1 MMRVSTDLVIAID
14 GPAASGKGTIAKRLS
29 AHYRLPHLDTGLL
42 YRAVGK
48 VLLDASV
55 PLDDA
60 ALAEAAA
67 GGIDPSRFDE
77 NALKVHA
84 VGEAASMVSS
94 IPQVRAALL
103 ALQKNFAQQKGGA
116 VLDGRDIGTVI
127 APDATVK
134 IFVVASPE
142 VRAHR
147 RFKELQGRGQP
158 VAEADV
164 LADILKR
171 DARDRNRAS
180 APLVA
185 AGDAHHL
192 DTTALDVEGAV
203 KAAIA
208 LVEANRRS
216 D

>member
-1 MMRVSTDLVIAID
+1 MIIAID

-48 VLLDASV
+48 AMLDAGAA
-55 PLDDA
+55 LDDVA
-60 ALAEAAA
+60 SAEAAA
-67 GGIDPSRFDE
+67 RALDPARFDE

-103 ALQKNFAQQKGGA
+103 ALQKSFAQQKGGA

-142 VRAHR
+142 VRANR
-147 RFKELQGRGQP
+147 RFKELQGRGEP

-171 DARDRNRAS
+171 DARDRSRAA

-185 AGDAHHL
+185 AADAHHL
-192 DTTALDVEGAV
+192 DTTALDVEAAV

-208 LVEANRRS
+208 LVEAKRV
-216 D
+216 